1 MTWSCPTSCWVQF
14 PAGLI
19 DAGEDAATAGLR
31 ELKEE
36 TGYTGTATG
45 GTPLMCYEPGNS
57 PFLRVSLLVG
67 VGINW
72 NCGENGGCWDG
83 VVGGSCC
90 YKCYGF
96 TPCTSCAAGMSS
108 SLLETV
114 LVAVDGS
121 AEENL
126 NPVQVRLTRHG

>member
-57 PFLRVSLLVG
+57 PFSECHCWSGLESI
-67 VGINW
+67 GIA
-72 NCGENGGCWDG
+72 EKMG
-83 VVGGSCC
+83 VVGMGLSAEAV
-90 YKCYGF
+90 
-96 TPCTSCAAGMSS
+96 AANVTDSPHARAVRQACRHLFS
-108 SLLETV
+108 RRSLL
-114 LVAVDGS
+114 
-121 AEENL
+121 
-126 NPVQVRLTRHG
+126 PLTARRRRTSILCRSV